1 MVLNILNFVCT
12 CVMRVCMCVFMYVL
26 KPYNL
31 EEFQRPTFMVYIHC
45 LGDWVWKHFQ
55 VCL

>member
-31 EEFQRPTFMVYIHC
+31 EEFQRPTLMVHIHY
-45 LGDWVWKHFQ
+45 LGDWVWKHFW